1 MTSTA
6 DKQAETRARPD
17 AEGAGVSLQEIRA
30 AAQALLGVAVRTPLH
45 PVPKLRHIAGA
56 WVALKCEQL
65 QPIGAFK
72 IRGAYNAISRI
83 PPERRRQ
90 GVITYSSGNH
100 GQAVAFAA
108 ARLGI
113 RSVVVMPQRAPA
125 IKVEGV
131 RRLGGEVVVEG
142 NSSEQRY
149 ERARQIASAEGL
161 TMIPPFE
168 SLDVIAGQGTCGLEI
183 LEDVPDLKTILVPV
197 GGGGL
202 IAGIA
207 AAVAAI
213 RPEVEVIAVEPAG
226 APKLSRALEAGHPV
240 RLEHTESIADGLLP
254 LSIGKIP
261 FAVLSPVVRTVVQ
274 LSEDEIVAGLRFLHE
289 EVGITA
295 EPSGAVTT
303 AALLTGRI
311 RPKGPTVAVLSGGNV
326 EPALVQR
333 LITSPAAQ
341 DRVE

>member
-1 MTSTA
+1 MNSAA
-6 DKQAETRARPD
+6 DRQAELRVRPEPNT
-17 AEGAGVSLQEIRA
+17 AMLLEEMRA
-30 AAQALLGVAVRTPLH
+30 AAQALQGVAVRTPLRS
-45 PVPKLRHIAGA
+45 VSALGQIAGVP
-56 WVALKCEQL
+56 VALKCEHL

-72 IRGAYNAISRI
+72 IRGAYTAISRI
-83 PPERRRQ
+83 PPEIRHR

-108 ARLGI
+108 GRLGI
-113 RSVVVMPQRAPA
+113 RAVVVMPERAPA

-131 RRLGGEVVVEG
+131 RRLGGTVVIEG
-142 NSSEQRY
+142 NSSQERY
-149 ERARQIASAEGL
+149 QKAREIAAEEGL
-161 TMIPPFE
+161 TMVPPFE

-183 LEDVPDLKTILVPV
+183 LEDSPDVETILVPV

-213 RPEVEVIAVEPAG
+213 RPEVEVIGVEPAG

-240 RLEHTESIADGLLP
+240 TLEHTESIADGLLP

-261 FAVLSPVVRTVVQ
+261 FGILSGVVRTVVQ
-274 LSEDEIVAGLRFLHE
+274 LTEAEIVAGLRFLHQ
-289 EVGITA
+289 EVGLPA

-303 AALLTGRI
+303 AALLARRV
-311 RPKGPTVAVLSGGNV
+311 RPGGPTVAVLSGGNV
-326 EPALVQR
+326 DPALLQR
-333 LITSPAAQ
+333 L
-341 DRVE
+341 RVE